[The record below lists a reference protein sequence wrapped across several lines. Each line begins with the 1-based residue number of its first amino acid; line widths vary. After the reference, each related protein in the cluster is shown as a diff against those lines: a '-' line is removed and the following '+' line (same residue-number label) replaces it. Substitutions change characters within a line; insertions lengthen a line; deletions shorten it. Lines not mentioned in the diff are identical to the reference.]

1 MAQIAKLVRRK
12 LGEILVDEG
21 VLKEDQVQE
30 ALRRQRVTGELFGE
44 SLVQLGY
51 LTETDIARTIVK
63 QFGLP
68 YMDASRYRI
77 PKEAVQLVPPE
88 LMLQNQF
95 VVLDRIGKTL
105 IVAVA
110 GVLSADV
117 LEKLEKIVQGQV
129 FVYVSTSSQ
138 IQAALAKVLPQNKAA
153 APAGKK

>member
-1 MAQIAKLVRRK
+1 
-12 LGEILVDEG
+12 
-21 VLKEDQVQE
+21 
-30 ALRRQRVTGELFGE
+30 
-44 SLVQLGY
+44 
-51 LTETDIARTIVK
+51 
-63 QFGLP
+63 
-68 YMDASRYRI
+68 MDASRYRI
-77 PKEAVQLVPPE
+77 PKEAVQLVPPD

-95 VVLDRIGKTL
+95 VVLDRIGKIL

-138 IQAALAKVLPQNKAA
+138 VQAALAKVLPQNKAA